1 MMRIDSVSAQ
11 PDRAGRYR
19 VTFSEGESL
28 RLYKQTVQDFGLYS
42 GLELSDEE
50 YAKLKKAASQ
60 MSAKMR
66 AVRIVSATSVSK
78 QDLQQ
83 RLIQKGEDPQHAQQ
97 AVSWMEEMHLVDDRR
112 TAEQI
117 VERCISKGYGLARA
131 KQALYEKRI
140 PKEFWDAALADYP
153 NQSDK
158 IMEFLQS
165 RLDGNSDQK
174 DVKRAVDALMRRG
187 HSYSRIRRALDR
199 LSMDAD
205 DFPED

>member
-83 RLIQKGEDPQHAQQ
+83 RLIQKGEDPADAQN
-97 AVSWMEEMHLVDDRR
+97 AVNWMSDLDLLDDRK

-117 VERCISKGYGLARA
+117 VHRCAAKGYGIHRA

-140 PKEFWDAALADYP
+140 PKQYWDEALDGYP
-153 NQSDK
+153 NQDDAILS
-158 IMEFLQS
+158 FLRT
-165 RLDGNSDQK
+165 RLDDTSDAKQVHK
-174 DVKRAVDALMRRG
+174 AIEALIRRG
-187 HSYSRIRRALDR
+187 HNYSDIRRGLQE
-199 LSMDAD
+199 LSLSE
-205 DFPED
+205 DFPEE

>member
-83 RLIQKGEDPQHAQQ
+83 RLIQKGEDPKHAQQ
-97 AVSWMEEMHLVDDRR
+97 AVSWMEEMHLLDDRR

-140 PKEFWDAALADYP
+140 PKSYWEEVLEDYP
-153 NQSDK
+153 EQEDVIRAYIDTHLPS
-158 IMEFLQS
+158 QP
-165 RLDGNSDQK
+165 DQK
-174 DVKRAVDALMRRG
+174 SLKKVIDALLRKG
-187 HSYSRIRRALDR
+187 HSYGIIRRVLNAVDVL
-199 LSMDAD
+199 
-205 DFPED
+205 ED

>member
-19 VTFSEGESL
+19 VTLSDGSIL
-28 RLYKQTVQDFGLYS
+28 RLYRQTVQDFGIYS
-42 GLELSDEE
+42 GQELTQEE
-50 YAKLKKAASQ
+50 YEKLQKVAAQ

-83 RLIQKGEDPQHAQQ
+83 RLIQKGEDPAYARQ
-97 AVSWMEEMHLVDDRR
+97 AVSWMEEMHLLDDRR

-117 VERCISKGYGLARA
+117 VERCISKGYGVARA

-140 PKEFWDAALADYP
+140 PKAYWEEVLEDYP
-153 NQSDK
+153 EQEDA
-158 IMEFLQS
+158 IRAYIDAHLPPQP
-165 RLDGNSDQK
+165 DQK
-174 DVKRAVDALMRRG
+174 AVKKVIDALLRKG
-187 HSYSRIRRALDR
+187 HSYGIIRRVLN
-199 LSMDAD
+199 SAD
-205 DFPED
+205 VLED

>member
-50 YAKLKKAASQ
+50 YAKLKKAVSQ

-83 RLIQKGEDPQHAQQ
+83 RLIQKGEDPKHAQQ
-97 AVSWMEEMHLVDDRR
+97 AVSWMEEMHLLDDRR

-140 PKEFWDAALADYP
+140 PKSYWEEVLEDYP
-153 NQSDK
+153 EQEDAVRAY
-158 IMEFLQS
+158 IDTHLPPQP
-165 RLDGNSDQK
+165 DQK
-174 DVKRAVDALMRRG
+174 SLKKVIDALLRKG
-187 HSYSRIRRALDR
+187 HSYGIIRRVLNAVDVL
-199 LSMDAD
+199 
-205 DFPED
+205 ED

>member
-19 VTFSEGESL
+19 VTFCEGESL

-83 RLIQKGEDPQHAQQ
+83 RLIQKGEDPKHAQQ
-97 AVSWMEEMHLVDDRR
+97 AVSWMEDMHLVDDRR

-140 PKEFWDAALADYP
+140 PKSYWEEVLEDYP
-153 NQSDK
+153 EQEDVIRAYIDTHLPS
-158 IMEFLQS
+158 QT
-165 RLDGNSDQK
+165 DQK
-174 DVKRAVDALMRRG
+174 SLKKVIDALLRKG
-187 HSYSRIRRALDR
+187 HSYGIIRRVLNAVDVL
-199 LSMDAD
+199 
-205 DFPED
+205 ED

>member
-83 RLIQKGEDPQHAQQ
+83 RLIQKGEDPKHAQQ

-140 PKEFWDAALADYP
+140 PKSYWEEVLEDYP
-153 NQSDK
+153 EQEDAVRAYIDTHLPS
-158 IMEFLQS
+158 QP
-165 RLDGNSDQK
+165 DQK
-174 DVKRAVDALMRRG
+174 SVKKVIDALLRKG
-187 HSYSRIRRALDR
+187 HSYGIIRRVLNAVDVL
-199 LSMDAD
+199 
-205 DFPED
+205 ED

>member
-83 RLIQKGEDPQHAQQ
+83 RLIQKGEDPKHAQQ
-97 AVSWMEEMHLVDDRR
+97 AVSWMEDMHLVDDRR

-140 PKEFWDAALADYP
+140 PKSYWEEVLEDYP
-153 NQSDK
+153 EQEDVIRAYIDTHLPS
-158 IMEFLQS
+158 QP
-165 RLDGNSDQK
+165 DQK
-174 DVKRAVDALMRRG
+174 SLKKVIDALLRKG
-187 HSYSRIRRALDR
+187 HSYGIIRRVLNAVDVL
-199 LSMDAD
+199 
-205 DFPED
+205 ED

>member
-83 RLIQKGEDPQHAQQ
+83 RLIQKGEDPKHAQQ
-97 AVSWMEEMHLVDDRR
+97 AVSWMEEMHLLDDRR

-140 PKEFWDAALADYP
+140 PKSYWEEVLEDYP
-153 NQSDK
+153 EQEDAVRAYIDTHLPS
-158 IMEFLQS
+158 QP
-165 RLDGNSDQK
+165 DQK
-174 DVKRAVDALMRRG
+174 SLKKVIDALLRKG
-187 HSYSRIRRALDR
+187 HSYGIIRRVLNAVDVL
-199 LSMDAD
+199 
-205 DFPED
+205 ED

>member
-83 RLIQKGEDPQHAQQ
+83 RLIQKGEDPKHAQQ

-140 PKEFWDAALADYP
+140 PKSYWEEVLEDYP
-153 NQSDK
+153 EQEDVIRAYIDTHLPS
-158 IMEFLQS
+158 QP
-165 RLDGNSDQK
+165 DQK
-174 DVKRAVDALMRRG
+174 SLKKVIDALLRKG
-187 HSYSRIRRALDR
+187 HSYGIIRRVLNAVDVL
-199 LSMDAD
+199 
-205 DFPED
+205 ED

>member
-83 RLIQKGEDPQHAQQ
+83 RLIQKGEDPKHAQQ
-97 AVSWMEEMHLVDDRR
+97 AVSWMEEMHLLDDRR

-140 PKEFWDAALADYP
+140 PKSYWEEVLEDYP
-153 NQSDK
+153 EQEDAVRAY
-158 IMEFLQS
+158 IDTHLPPQP
-165 RLDGNSDQK
+165 DQK
-174 DVKRAVDALMRRG
+174 SLKKVIDALLRKG
-187 HSYSRIRRALDR
+187 HSYGIIRRVLNAVDVL
-199 LSMDAD
+199 
-205 DFPED
+205 ED